1 MKWKIREVE
10 NGKPGVGPL
19 IIVDENERLVAEMPW
34 KGESDDLDLLRRSE
48 DDAKLIVSTPILLST
63 LKKVFDCWQYGST
76 IQEESSVYE
85 EAKRF
90 M

>member
-10 NGKPGVGPL
+10 NRKPGVGPL

-48 DDAKLIVSTPILLST
+48 DDAKLIVSAPID
-63 LKKVFDCWQYGST
+63 KD
-76 IQEESSVYE
+76 
-85 EAKRF
+85 
-90 M
+90 